1 MRYQAKHREPGASQV
16 QAWYVLVDAVRSS
29 SPEQQQ
35 NKTETT
41 TNKQNRTDTNQQTD
55 GQRNQRPTPGTE
67 QNQTTDNRTNVRSEE
82 TSKNMQRNQEWEIV
96 ERRSCKRR
104 KHKATQSRTSRH
116 ASSAS
121 RVRRLCRRVTTER
134 YQSRRQHACKRR
146 QRCHTYLCAEP
157 RTAKRSAK
165 KSYARVLH
173 QKGLKNTQTPTA
185 CQERSYATTPQLSRK
200 REIGLIQLCKVQ
212 GMRARRYLPIEFV
225 LPGQSRWLPSQLTY
239 P

>member
-1 MRYQAKHREPGASQV
+1 MVCAGRRSAV
-16 QAWYVLVDAVRSS
+16 QQPR
-29 SPEQQQ
+29 
-35 NKTETT
+35 TT
-41 TNKQNRTDTNQQTD
+41 TKQNRDDHQQTKQNSANQQTD

-67 QNQTTDNRTNVRSEE
+67 QNQTTDNRTNGRSEE

-134 YQSRRQHACKRR
+134 YQSRRQHACMRR

-165 KSYARVLH
+165 KSYA
-173 QKGLKNTQTPTA
+173 K
-185 CQERSYATTPQLSRK
+185 
-200 REIGLIQLCKVQ
+200 
-212 GMRARRYLPIEFV
+212 
-225 LPGQSRWLPSQLTY
+225 
-239 P
+239 

>member
-1 MRYQAKHREPGASQV
+1 MQYQAKHREPGASQV

-67 QNQTTDNRTNVRSEE
+67 QNQTTDNRTNGRSEE
-82 TSKNMQRNQEWEIV
+82 TSKNMQRNQKWEIV
-96 ERRSCKRR
+96 GRRSCKRR

-134 YQSRRQHACKRR
+134 YQSRRQHACMRR
-146 QRCHTYLCAEP
+146 LRCHTYLCAEP

-165 KSYARVLH
+165 KSYA
-173 QKGLKNTQTPTA
+173 K
-185 CQERSYATTPQLSRK
+185 
-200 REIGLIQLCKVQ
+200 
-212 GMRARRYLPIEFV
+212 
-225 LPGQSRWLPSQLTY
+225 
-239 P
+239 